1 MPDQDRKSSRTVEK
15 LRFSVCDQGGNI
27 ASLWIANCRKS
38 DLYLGA
44 ASVMG
49 TCKISF
55 HGSRI
60 CHLKYRSETKLR
72 WTRSDSDEGEL
83 SLSCSIFYP
92 TNYSRKFYP
101 PDLHT
106 KKEKIVV
113 PVAEP
118 GCAVEFGIFHSN
130 LPAEASS
137 ERVSLW
143 GRPIGYF
150 GLENGGTIVFA
161 ARNCDFPDQ
170 WITNLLAKPIPA
182 ASLDTTSRLPNG
194 NVSAFLINEPDKD
207 GRLMIAVING
217 LSLL

>member
-1 MPDQDRKSSRTVEK
+1 
-15 LRFSVCDQGGNI
+15 
-27 ASLWIANCRKS
+27 
-38 DLYLGA
+38 
-44 ASVMG
+44 
-49 TCKISF
+49 
-55 HGSRI
+55 
-60 CHLKYRSETKLR
+60 
-72 WTRSDSDEGEL
+72 L

-106 KKEKIVV
+106 KKEKVVV

-182 ASLDTTSRLPNG
+182 ASLDTTSRPPNG